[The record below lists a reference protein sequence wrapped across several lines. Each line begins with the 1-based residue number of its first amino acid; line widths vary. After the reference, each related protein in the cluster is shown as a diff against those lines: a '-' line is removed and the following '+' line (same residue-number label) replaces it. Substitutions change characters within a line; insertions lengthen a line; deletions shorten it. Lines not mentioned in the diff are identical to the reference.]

1 LSSASI
7 EFTAQELMAHARA
20 STGINFI
27 DSEIEEPLTELLKAL
42 NAEAKLSEAGAKGI
56 TSRISRVLNN
66 RLRMQR
72 DFQAHPEINQI
83 LIKQPVFIT
92 SPPRTGSTKLH
103 KLLSM
108 SSDFRYLRCWQ
119 GQSLA
124 LRTGNRDEDI
134 APRIADS
141 EAENAFFNTQSPQA
155 KLVHEYSTFE
165 PEEDVLIYEHFLY
178 AHYICS
184 FAFVPSYVQW
194 YAQQRD
200 VEKELAFLRQ
210 TLKYLQ
216 WQFYQ
221 EQAERWVL
229 KAPHYNGSEDLVL
242 KLFPDAKFVI
252 THRDPVKSASSLPSL
267 FASFLKAYSDADWNE
282 VVGPMALAGLG
293 NLAQLHLS
301 VRESRADIPFLDI
314 SYSKLTTDIE
324 PVIHS
329 LYEYLDMPL
338 KQASLQRML
347 DWNELN
353 KQHKLGVHK
362 HTLEEYSLDQETVEN
377 NLADYIN
384 RFRAY
389 F

>member
-1 LSSASI
+1 MV
-7 EFTAQELMAHARA
+7 QARD
-20 STGINFI
+20 STGINII
-27 DSEIEEPLTELLKAL
+27 DSEIEVPLAELLIAL
-42 NAEAKLSEAGAKGI
+42 NAEAKLSDAGAKGI
-56 TSRISRVLNN
+56 TNRISRVLAN

-83 LIKQPVFIT
+83 PIQQPVFIT
-92 SPPRTGSTKLH
+92 SSPRTGSTKLH

-108 SSDFRYLRCWQ
+108 STDFRYLRCWQ

-134 APRIADS
+134 TPRVADS
-141 EAENAFFNTQSPQA
+141 EAENAFFNSQSPQA
-155 KLVHEYSTFE
+155 KLVHEYSTLE

-184 FAFVPSYVQW
+184 FAYVPSYVQW
-194 YAQQRD
+194 YVQQRD
-200 VEKELAFLRQ
+200 VAKELTFLKQ

-221 EQAERWVL
+221 EKAQRWVL
-229 KAPHYNGSEDLVL
+229 KAPHYNGSEDQVL
-242 KLFPDAKFVI
+242 KLFPDAKFII
-252 THRDPVKSASSLPSL
+252 THRDPIKSASSLPSL
-267 FASFLKAYSDADWNE
+267 FASFLKAYSDADWSA

-301 VRESRADIPFLDI
+301 VREARPDIPFLDI
-314 SYSKLTTDIE
+314 SYSKLTGDIE
-324 PVIHS
+324 PVIQA
-329 LYEYLDMPL
+329 LYAYLNMPL
-338 KQASLQRML
+338 NQASLQRML

-362 HTLEEYSLDQETVEN
+362 HTLDEYSLDKEIVQN
-377 NLADYIN
+377 DLADYIN
-384 RFRAY
+384 RFKAY